1 MVALLTG
8 VVEGE
13 AEAEAEVDEEAE
25 EEVEEEQKVGPEK
38 RANVG
43 LAAKKVVDFVIL
55 TLCLIAL
62 YYY

>member
-1 MVALLTG
+1 MALLTG

-13 AEAEAEVDEEAE
+13 AEAEVEAEADVEAE

-43 LAAKKVVDFVIL
+43 LAAKKVVDFIIL
-55 TLCLIAL
+55 T
-62 YYY
+62 

>member
-1 MVALLTG
+1 MALLTG

-13 AEAEAEVDEEAE
+13 AEAEAEVE

-55 TLCLIAL
+55 TLYLIAL